1 VKKSFSV
8 LVIAASLALP
18 FAASLAGESA
28 RATEGKMLVSADGA
42 RLGAVYRVAND
53 GSAQLV
59 VNGKMAT
66 VPVSTLSVVDGTLM
80 TSLSKSDVRNLR

>member
-1 VKKSFSV
+1 MKKSFAI
-8 LVIAASLALP
+8 LAIAASLAVP
-18 FAASLAGESA
+18 FSASLAESA

-42 RLGAVYRVAND
+42 RLGAVYRVSND